1 MIAETQ
7 NLIIRRFKP
16 EDAAAFYR
24 LNADPEVIRYTLN
37 NNFKDLAE
45 AENFIR
51 NYDHYDKYD
60 FGRWAIELK
69 ATGECMGYCGL
80 RHKTE
85 TQLTDLGYRY
95 ARKFWNQGFAT
106 EAAIK
111 CLQLGFE
118 RYDQTK
124 IIGRV
129 MKGNHASARVLEKIG
144 MKYIGEFEF
153 AEHEGLLY
161 TIEKEDYVLRNK

>member
-1 MIAETQ
+1 MIAETD

-16 EDAAAFYR
+16 EDAEAFYM
-24 LNADPEVIRYTLN
+24 LNADSEVIRYTAN

-51 NYDHYDKYD
+51 NYDHYEKYD

-69 ATGECMGYCGL
+69 SSGECMGWCGL
-80 RHKTE
+80 RHRPE

-106 EAAIK
+106 EAALK
-111 CLQLGFE
+111 CLELGFE
-118 RYDQTK
+118 KYSQTK

-129 MKGNHASARVLEKIG
+129 MEGNQASVRVLEKIG
-144 MKYIGEFEF
+144 MHYIGEFEF
-153 AEHEGLLY
+153 DEHRGLLY
-161 TIEKEDYVLRNK
+161 SIEKADFLQKK